1 MGDSIKNSGPSK
13 SIDSL
18 IRLIEYINTKNNQ
31 SKNEFDV
38 LNKQYQK
45 LSTMNKSFNDSAFIE
60 CEKGRE
66 ILYKTQ
72 IDLKKQITKLSPFI
86 HNGQINSSVL
96 LAGDHAELTLTFY
109 SGQTY
114 RILVSSQD
122 VLGDVFFLM
131 KDASKGQLFSSKEIL
146 KLNALISYII

>member
-1 MGDSIKNSGPSK
+1 MKNILSHAK
-13 SIDSL
+13 L
-18 IRLIEYINTKNNQ
+18 ILAGTAIVFATAGSYAQ
-31 SKNEFDV
+31 
-38 LNKQYQK
+38 
-45 LSTMNKSFNDSAFIE
+45 
-60 CEKGRE
+60 CKGFV
-66 ILYKTQ
+66 
-72 IDLKKQITKLSPFI
+72 KKQITKLSPFI

-131 KDASKGQLFSSKEIL
+131 KDANKGHLFSSKDQGKFDYWDFTVESTQQLTIEVVVPDVDAANGLIPSGCVSIL
-146 KLNALISYII
+146 AGFKQ